1 MFCFDRL
8 GSRSVVARSEAELD
22 EITNNLRELD
32 SSEKQMH
39 LLAIDTP
46 SLISTYDRR
55 SKFINNNG
63 LIRNLEAF
71 EQERK
76 SLIIWTDKE
85 KQLFREKYAQFP
97 KDFERISSFIQSKD
111 CSDCVLFYYQNKKK
125 EGFRSSKS
133 KNKKKGKLNRS
144 GQISL
149 RSQDHN
155 RQKQTRSNKEV
166 NPQEEEIEEEETL
179 DESNASEEEGNP
191 ANSASAATV
200 AEINGTQSTDI
211 LMQEKSSEVPPEKEQ
226 PVINKPKGLIATTLS
241 ITEKCSTEADICIKT
256 PVTNVIVTT
265 SAPVSKP
272 KQTPVKVFNTR
283 SGKYNQKPNVID
295 QQKNEKV
302 VEEVKT
308 TAEVS
313 HPPLKMTIMVTSP
326 SHIKD
331 STSMASVASI
341 ISETITSASMTSHE
355 QTVADINKS
364 NEEEVKAKDIKD
376 VNSPSVIL
384 KVDELIRQHLSKM
397 PGK

>member
-8 GSRSVVARSEAELD
+8 GSRSVGARSEAELD

-71 EQERK
+71 EHERK

-256 PVTNVIVTT
+256 PVTSVIVTT
-265 SAPVSKP
+265 TAPVSKP

-283 SGKYNQKPNVID
+283 SGKYK
-295 QQKNEKV
+295 

>member
-1 MFCFDRL
+1 
-8 GSRSVVARSEAELD
+8 
-22 EITNNLRELD
+22 
-32 SSEKQMH
+32 MH
-39 LLAIDTP
+39 LLAVDTP

-63 LIRNLEAF
+63 LIRNFEAF

-76 SLIIWTDKE
+76 SVIIWTDKE
-85 KQLFREKYAQFP
+85 KQLFREKYAQFS
-97 KDFERISSFIQSKD
+97 KDFERISSFIPSKD

-191 ANSASAATV
+191 TNLASAAAV
-200 AEINGTQSTDI
+200 AENNDAQSTDI
-211 LMQEKSSEVPPEKEQ
+211 LMQEKSTEVPPEKEQ
-226 PVINKPKGLIATTLS
+226 PVVNKPKGLIATTLS

-272 KQTPVKVFNTR
+272 KQTQVKVFNTR
-283 SGKYNQKPNVID
+283 SGKYNQKANVID
-295 QQKNEKV
+295 QQKTEKV
-302 VEEVKT
+302 VEEMKT

-355 QTVADINKS
+355 QTIADINKS

-376 VNSPSVIL
+376 INSPSVIL

>member
-8 GSRSVVARSEAELD
+8 GSRSVGARSEAELD

-133 KNKKKGKLNRS
+133 KNKKKGKPNRS

-191 ANSASAATV
+191 ANSALAATV
-200 AEINGTQSTDI
+200 AENNDTQSTDI

-256 PVTNVIVTT
+256 PVTSVIVTT
-265 SAPVSKP
+265 TAPVSKP

-283 SGKYNQKPNVID
+283 SGKYK
-295 QQKNEKV
+295 

>member
-8 GSRSVVARSEAELD
+8 GSRSVGARSEAELD

-63 LIRNLEAF
+63 LIRNFEAF

-97 KDFERISSFIQSKD
+97 KDFERISSFIESKD

-191 ANSASAATV
+191 TNLASATTV
-200 AEINGTQSTDI
+200 AENSSAQSTNI
-211 LMQEKSSEVPPEKEQ
+211 LMQEKSTEALPEKEQ

-256 PVTNVIVTT
+256 PVSSVIVTT

-272 KQTPVKVFNTR
+272 KQTQVKVFNTR
-283 SGKYNQKPNVID
+283 SGKYNQKTNVID
-295 QQKNEKV
+295 QQKTEKV
-302 VEEVKT
+302 LEEVKT

-313 HPPLKMTIMVTSP
+313 HPPFKMTIMVTSP
-326 SHIKD
+326 SHVKD

-355 QTVADINKS
+355 QTIADINKS

-376 VNSPSVIL
+376 SNSPSVIL

>member
-8 GSRSVVARSEAELD
+8 GSRSVGARSEAELD

-32 SSEKQMH
+32 SSEKHMH

-63 LIRNLEAF
+63 LIRNFEAF

-97 KDFERISSFIQSKD
+97 KDFERISSFIELKD

-191 ANSASAATV
+191 ANLASAAAV
-200 AEINGTQSTDI
+200 AENNNAQSTHI
-211 LMQEKSSEVPPEKEQ
+211 LMQEKSAEALPEKEQ

-256 PVTNVIVTT
+256 PVSNVIVTT

-272 KQTPVKVFNTR
+272 KQTQVKVFNTR
-283 SGKYNQKPNVID
+283 SGKYNQKTNVID
-295 QQKNEKV
+295 QQKTEKV
-302 VEEVKT
+302 LEEVK

-326 SHIKD
+326 SHVKD

-355 QTVADINKS
+355 QTIADINKS

-376 VNSPSVIL
+376 SNSPSVIL

>member
-8 GSRSVVARSEAELD
+8 GSRSVGARSEAELD

-133 KNKKKGKLNRS
+133 KNKKKGKPNRS

-191 ANSASAATV
+191 ANSALAATV
-200 AEINGTQSTDI
+200 AENNDTQSTDI

-226 PVINKPKGLIATTLS
+226 PVVNKPKGLIATTLS

-256 PVTNVIVTT
+256 PVTSVIVTT
-265 SAPVSKP
+265 TAPVSKP

-283 SGKYNQKPNVID
+283 SGKYK
-295 QQKNEKV
+295 

>member
-8 GSRSVVARSEAELD
+8 GSRSVGARSEAELD

-191 ANSASAATV
+191 ANSALAATV
-200 AEINGTQSTDI
+200 AENNDTQSTDI

-256 PVTNVIVTT
+256 PVTSVIVTT

-283 SGKYNQKPNVID
+283 SGKYK
-295 QQKNEKV
+295 

-355 QTVADINKS
+355 QTIADINKS

>member
-8 GSRSVVARSEAELD
+8 GSRSVGARSEAELD

-32 SSEKQMH
+32 SSEKHMH

-63 LIRNLEAF
+63 LIRNFEAF

-85 KQLFREKYAQFP
+85 KQQFREKYAQFP
-97 KDFERISSFIQSKD
+97 KDFERISSFIESKD

-155 RQKQTRSNKEV
+155 RQKQTRSNKGV

-191 ANSASAATV
+191 ANLASAAAV
-200 AEINGTQSTDI
+200 AENNNAQSTHI
-211 LMQEKSSEVPPEKEQ
+211 LMQEKSAEALPEKEQ

-256 PVTNVIVTT
+256 PVSNVIVTT

-272 KQTPVKVFNTR
+272 KQTQVKVFNTR
-283 SGKYNQKPNVID
+283 SGKYNQKTNVID
-295 QQKNEKV
+295 QQKTEKV
-302 VEEVKT
+302 LEEVKT

-326 SHIKD
+326 SHVKD

-355 QTVADINKS
+355 QTIADINKS

-376 VNSPSVIL
+376 SNSPSVIL